1 VPAVKLACFRR
12 RIAYIS
18 CPKKPFEYETNFL
31 PAKNLILEKYSLGIG
46 DRFGH
51 QGKAQLQAIIN
62 SKKVGVDITPV
73 WNKSHREHTII
84 GTTPANVRKEAD
96 EAIRALKWKGPY
108 RVDADHISLKNVDL
122 FIDSSDFFTLDVAD
136 FTGQTTNEADI
147 KAFVSRYK
155 KYAGSLTIAGI
166 DEKFTITTKQIEA
179 TAKKFLLAVKEAGK
193 IYRNIEEAK
202 GTDNFITEVSMDET
216 DLPQTPIEMFFILA
230 AIADE
235 NIPTQTI
242 APKFTGR
249 FNKGVDYVGDV
260 AQFEKE
266 FNQDLAVIALAVE
279 EFGLPRNLK
288 LSIHSGSDKFSLY
301 KPINKA
307 LKKFDAGLHLKT
319 AGTTWLEEII
329 GLAMAGGGGLA
340 IAKQIYRQALV
351 RFDEL
356 CGPYKTVIDIDKENL
371 PRPEVVD
378 RWNPAEYADALRHN
392 QSCNKYNTNFRQLL
406 HVAYKIA
413 AEISEDYLNALEK
426 HEKVIAEQVTENI
439 YERHIKPIFIDRLDK
454 LTTS

>member
-1 VPAVKLACFRR
+1 M
-12 RIAYIS
+12 
-18 CPKKPFEYETNFL
+18 
-31 PAKNLILEKYSLGIG
+31 ILEKYSFGIG

-62 SKKVGVDITPV
+62 SKKLGVDITPV
-73 WNKSHREHTII
+73 WNKSHREHTTI
-84 GTTPANVRKEAD
+84 GTKPASVRKEAD
-96 EAIRALKWKGPY
+96 EAVKALKWKGSY

-136 FTGQTTNEADI
+136 FIGQTANEADI
-147 KAFVSRYK
+147 KTFVNRYK
-155 KYAGSLTIAGI
+155 EYAGSLTIAGI
-166 DEKFTITTKQIEA
+166 DEKFSITTKQIE
-179 TAKKFLLAVKEAGK
+179 TIAKKFLLAVKEAGK
-193 IYRNIEEAK
+193 IYRHIEEIK
-202 GTDNFITEVSMDET
+202 GTDNFVTEVSMDET
-216 DLPQTPIEMFFILA
+216 DLPQTQIEMFFILA

-235 NIPTQTI
+235 DIPAQTI

-266 FNQDLAVIALAVE
+266 FEQDLAVIAFAVE
-279 EFGLPRNLK
+279 EFGLPKNLK
-288 LSIHSGSDKFSLY
+288 LSIHSGSDKFSIY

-329 GLAMAGGGGLA
+329 GLAMAGGSGLA
-340 IAKQIYRQALV
+340 MAKQIYRQALA

-356 CGPYKTVIDIDKENL
+356 RGPYKTVIDIDKEKL
-371 PRPEVVD
+371 PVPEIVD
-378 RWNPAEYADALRHN
+378 RWGSAEYADALRHN
-392 QSCNKYNTNFRQLL
+392 QACDKYNTNFRQLL

-413 AEISEDYLNALEK
+413 AEMGEDYLNALEK

-439 YERHIKPIFIDRLDK
+439 YQRHIKPIFTD
-454 LTTS
+454 